1 MKTILKSLFCIFIAM
16 LFLSANEAK
25 AIEQVRYNMD
35 DYTNPGSI
43 IRHYA
48 DGIDIVCY
56 NNSSYPYFMMYRQ
69 GVSTTNELFLY
80 PMDTIC
86 DFEIYNDTVYF
97 CGIMQ
102 ERMVGHAVIG
112 YFAVADLFNL
122 NPSNVSYINLP
133 AMTNVWAIEV
143 GWFAS
148 RKHVVGVGE
157 SIDSDGMMV
166 DMIDESVH
174 WMVNFGDVGGDT
186 VLLSD
191 LAITQDYVVVTSKR
205 NVNMVYTPSRL
216 WYFKKPTMPGYSIF
230 QGTVSFLD
238 NNLEIREKYRIRA
251 LAGETFITACHSN
264 YIHGS
269 LNPFV
274 VSYYSGFTCN
284 RNAVI
289 DEGLYNFV
297 TLGDI
302 SYTLGTNVVNL
313 LLHGTYHTN
322 SSSIT
327 RSVIYEIIYGALP
340 STVMAHVYDGVIFE
354 SLDRIWSINLDEQHL
369 VSSGYRPEA
378 YVPYYLKYNSLYF
391 DGSCLAKTDKYADTI
406 YISHKESKVSVD
418 RVKTEQLPIVEAAGR
433 KEMRIGTEC
442 TSPTHPQKKEED

>member
-25 AIEQVRYNMD
+25 AIEQVRYIAD
-35 DYTNPGSI
+35 DNTNPGSI
-43 IRHYA
+43 IRHYD
-48 DGIDIVCY
+48 DGVDIVCY
-56 NNSSYPYFMMYRQ
+56 HNTAHPYFMMYRQ
-69 GVSTTNELFLY
+69 GVPTTNELFLD
-80 PMDTIC
+80 PMDTVC

-97 CGIMQ
+97 CGKMQ

-133 AMTNVWAIEV
+133 EMTNVWAIEV

-157 SIDSDGMMV
+157 SINSEGMMV
-166 DMIDESVH
+166 DMIDEYAH

-205 NVNMVYTPSRL
+205 NVNIVYTPSRL

-230 QGTVSFLD
+230 QGNISFLD
-238 NNLEIREKYRIRA
+238 NNLEIIGKYRIRA
-251 LAGETFITACHSN
+251 MAGNGFITACHSDN
-264 YIHGS
+264 IHGS

-284 RNAVI
+284 RNVVI
-289 DEGLYNFV
+289 DEGFFNFV

-302 SYTLGTNVVNL
+302 SYTLGSNVVNL

-391 DGSCLAKTDKYADTI
+391 DGSCLDKMDNYADTI
-406 YISHKESKVSVD
+406 KISSNRTDPKIKSVEI
-418 RVKTEQLPIVEAAGR
+418 KQLPIVIEAPR
-433 KEMRIGTEC
+433 EPHQVDTKCI
-442 TSPTHPQKKEED
+442 SPTYPQKKEED

>member
-56 NNSSYPYFMMYRQ
+56 NNSSYPYFMMYKH

-80 PMDTIC
+80 PMDTVC

-205 NVNMVYTPSRL
+205 NVTMVYAPSRL

-230 QGTVSFLD
+230 
-238 NNLEIREKYRIRA
+238 
-251 LAGETFITACHSN
+251 
-264 YIHGS
+264 
-269 LNPFV
+269 
-274 VSYYSGFTCN
+274 
-284 RNAVI
+284 
-289 DEGLYNFV
+289 
-297 TLGDI
+297 
-302 SYTLGTNVVNL
+302 
-313 LLHGTYHTN
+313 
-322 SSSIT
+322 
-327 RSVIYEIIYGALP
+327 
-340 STVMAHVYDGVIFE
+340 
-354 SLDRIWSINLDEQHL
+354 
-369 VSSGYRPEA
+369 
-378 YVPYYLKYNSLYF
+378 
-391 DGSCLAKTDKYADTI
+391 
-406 YISHKESKVSVD
+406 
-418 RVKTEQLPIVEAAGR
+418 
-433 KEMRIGTEC
+433 
-442 TSPTHPQKKEED
+442 

>member
-1 MKTILKSLFCIFIAM
+1 M

-43 IRHYA
+43 IRHYD
-48 DGIDIVCY
+48 DGVDIVCY
-56 NNSSYPYFMMYRQ
+56 HNTAHPYFMMYRQ
-69 GVSTTNELFLY
+69 GVPTTNELFLD
-80 PMDTIC
+80 PMDTVC

-133 AMTNVWAIEV
+133 EMTNVWAVEV

-157 SIDSDGMMV
+157 SINSEGMMV
-166 DMIDESVH
+166 DMIDEYAH

-191 LAITQDYVVVTSKR
+191 VAITQNYVVVTSKR
-205 NVNMVYTPSRL
+205 NLSVMVSKGRL
-216 WYFKKPTMPGYSIF
+216 WYFEKPTATGNSIF

-251 LAGETFITACHSN
+251 IGGDVFITACHSDN
-264 YIHGS
+264 IHGS

-369 VSSGYRPEA
+369 VSSGYMPEGLGT
-378 YVPYYLKYNSLYF
+378 PYYLKYHSLYF
-391 DGSCLAKTDKYADTI
+391 DGSCLDKMDNYADTI
-406 YISHKESKVSVD
+406 KISSNRTDPKIKSVEI
-418 RVKTEQLPIVEAAGR
+418 KQLPIVIEAPR
-433 KEMRIGTEC
+433 EPHQVDTKCI
-442 TSPTHPQKKEED
+442 SPTYPQKKEED

>member
-35 DYTNPGSI
+35 DNTNPGSI

-80 PMDTIC
+80 PMDTVC

-157 SIDSDGMMV
+157 SIDSDGIMV
-166 DMIDESVH
+166 DMIDESAY
-174 WMVNFGDVGGDT
+174 WSVNFGDVGGDT
-186 VLLSD
+186 ILLSD
-191 LAITQDYVVVTSKR
+191 VAITLNHVVVTSKR
-205 NVNMVYTPSRL
+205 NLPVFAPKGRL
-216 WYFKKPTMPGYSIF
+216 WYFEKPTTTGSSIF
-230 QGTVSFLD
+230 QGNIYIQD
-238 NNLEIREKYRIRA
+238 NNLEIIGKYRIRA
-251 LAGETFITACHSN
+251 MAGNGFITACHSDN
-264 YIHGS
+264 IHGS
-269 LNPFV
+269 PTPFV

-284 RNAVI
+284 RNVVI
-289 DEGLYNFV
+289 DEGFFNFV

-354 SLDRIWSINLDEQHL
+354 SLDRIWSINLDEQHF

>member
-56 NNSSYPYFMMYRQ
+56 NNSSYPYFMMYKH

-80 PMDTIC
+80 PMDTVC

-97 CGIMQ
+97 CGKMQ

-205 NVNMVYTPSRL
+205 NVNIVYTPSRL

-230 QGTVSFLD
+230 QGNISFLD
-238 NNLEIREKYRIRA
+238 KNLHIIGKYRIRA
-251 LAGETFITACHSN
+251 LAGENFITACHSD

-302 SYTLGTNVVNL
+302 SYTLGSNVVNL

-391 DGSCLAKTDKYADTI
+391 DGSCLDKMDNYADTI
-406 YISHKESKVSVD
+406 KISSNRTDPKIKSVEI
-418 RVKTEQLPIVEAAGR
+418 KQLPIVIEAPR
-433 KEMRIGTEC
+433 EPHQVDTKCI
-442 TSPTHPQKKEED
+442 SPTYPQKKEED